1 LHAAQQPSPRAF
13 LNQYC
18 VGCHNDKVK
27 TGGLSLESM
36 NVARIGPD
44 AETWEKVIRKLRV
57 GMMPPAG
64 ARKPDV
70 AVRDSFTASLETEL
84 DRFAAANPN
93 PGREGMHRLNRV
105 EYQNAIREL
114 LALEVD
120 AASLLPPDD
129 STHGFDNVAASLG
142 VSAAL
147 LESYISAAVKV
158 SRLAVGSSEIR
169 PAQNVY
175 RAPEGLSQNIH
186 TEGLPFGTRGGFVVD
201 HHFPLDGEYS
211 ILAKLLLAPAMTRM
225 GSALG
230 GERLKVFLDGQEL
243 QAFDIDKEND
253 LTGMEIRLAVRAG
266 PHSIGA
272 AFVSRNIK
280 SDDAIQP
287 FLKTTLDPT
296 ICIQAGWTCL
306 PHVGTI
312 TVTGPIISAGP
323 GDTPSRRKIFACRPS
338 TATEESACARQ
349 IVSTL
354 ARRAFRRAATE
365 EDLETLMDF
374 YDSGRK
380 TGGFED
386 GIGSALERI
395 LASPEFV
402 FRIAPEPAN
411 VRAGQSYRISD
422 GELATRLSFFLWS
435 SIPDDELLNLARQN
449 KLRDPV
455 TLEKQ
460 VRRMLADPRSQQLV
474 KNFAGQWL
482 YLRNLDSITPS
493 SETFPDFDNNLREAF
508 RRETELLFD
517 SVIRDDR
524 NIVDLLTADYTFLNE
539 RLARH
544 YGIPNIYGGH
554 FRRVT
559 LEPPFDAR
567 KGLLGH
573 GSILTVTSYPN
584 RTSPVSRGKWILE
597 NLLGSPPPAPP
608 PVVPEFKEQ
617 SRVEVSRGQ
626 AESVRAR
633 MEEHRANAACASC
646 HRIMDPIG
654 FSLERF
660 DGIGRWRSLD
670 EAGIAIDASGELV
683 DGTRV
688 EGPVS
693 LRQALLRYSDVFVRT
708 MTEKLMIYAV
718 GRGVE
723 YYDMPVIRAITRDAA
738 RNNYRFSSIIM
749 GIVKS
754 VPFQMKVK
762 ERS

>member
-1 LHAAQQPSPRAF
+1 
-13 LNQYC
+13 
-18 VGCHNDKVK
+18 
-27 TGGLSLESM
+27 
-36 NVARIGPD
+36 
-44 AETWEKVIRKLRV
+44 
-57 GMMPPAG
+57 
-64 ARKPDV
+64 
-70 AVRDSFTASLETEL
+70 
-84 DRFAAANPN
+84 
-93 PGREGMHRLNRV
+93 
-105 EYQNAIREL
+105 
-114 LALEVD
+114 
-120 AASLLPPDD
+120 
-129 STHGFDNVAASLG
+129 
-142 VSAAL
+142 
-147 LESYISAAVKV
+147 
-158 SRLAVGSSEIR
+158 
-169 PAQNVY
+169 
-175 RAPEGLSQNIH
+175 
-186 TEGLPFGTRGGFVVD
+186 
-201 HHFPLDGEYS
+201 
-211 ILAKLLLAPAMTRM
+211 
-225 GSALG
+225 
-230 GERLKVFLDGQEL
+230 
-243 QAFDIDKEND
+243 
-253 LTGMEIRLAVRAG
+253 
-266 PHSIGA
+266 
-272 AFVSRNIK
+272 
-280 SDDAIQP
+280 
-287 FLKTTLDPT
+287 
-296 ICIQAGWTCL
+296 
-306 PHVGTI
+306 
-312 TVTGPIISAGP
+312 
-323 GDTPSRRKIFACRPS
+323 
-338 TATEESACARQ
+338 
-349 IVSTL
+349 
-354 ARRAFRRAATE
+354 
-365 EDLETLMDF
+365 
-374 YDSGRK
+374 
-380 TGGFED
+380 
-386 GIGSALERI
+386 
-395 LASPEFV
+395 
-402 FRIAPEPAN
+402 
-411 VRAGQSYRISD
+411 
-422 GELATRLSFFLWS
+422 
-435 SIPDDELLNLARQN
+435 
-449 KLRDPV
+449 
-455 TLEKQ
+455 
-460 VRRMLADPRSQQLV
+460 
-474 KNFAGQWL
+474 
-482 YLRNLDSITPS
+482 
-493 SETFPDFDNNLREAF
+493 LREAF